1 MSALIFCTLIVEHK
15 ATIYLCCFQSSH
27 ALCSFFS
34 LPSFFVL
41 FDLFEI
47 LHFTTHD
54 GLGERKDEGETMDE
68 ENAGKLY
75 NAASRQLVLERVILG
90 SKKRER

>member
-1 MSALIFCTLIVEHK
+1 
-15 ATIYLCCFQSSH
+15 
-27 ALCSFFS
+27 
-34 LPSFFVL
+34 
-41 FDLFEI
+41 LFEI